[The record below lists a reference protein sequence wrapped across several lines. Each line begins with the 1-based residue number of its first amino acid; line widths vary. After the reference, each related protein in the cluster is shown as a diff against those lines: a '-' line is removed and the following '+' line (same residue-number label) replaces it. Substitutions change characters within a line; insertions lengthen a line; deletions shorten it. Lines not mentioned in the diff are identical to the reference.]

1 MPHATANPTLLYPR
15 HARNALARPRA
26 LTLLGMQARGG
37 GWRRR
42 GRAQRPHA
50 AAVGRGR
57 GRHTGLSSRGA
68 ARARGRRGA

>member
-42 GRAQRPHA
+42 GRPAPPRRRRP
-50 AAVGRGR
+50 
-57 GRHTGLSSRGA
+57 
-68 ARARGRRGA
+68 ARARPP